1 MENQIVSFPAVLF
14 GQMAA
19 ALDGALA
26 ATIDADVRERIA
38 VARRLLATSNPT
50 GAQTATGG
58 LAPWQ
63 IGKIEAY
70 VQRNIAEVMSNAD
83 LASLTRLSTSYFC
96 KAFRVSFGDTPQH
109 FILNKRVEHAC
120 TLMMETP
127 DSLAD
132 IAYACGFTDQAH
144 LSRQFRRVMGTSP
157 KAWRR
162 YFSADRSLTAA
173 A

>member
-1 MENQIVSFPAVLF
+1 MDTQIVSFPAVLF

-26 ATIDADVRERIA
+26 ATIDAEVRERIA
-38 VARRLLATSNPT
+38 LARRLLATSHPT
-50 GAQTATGG
+50 GAQTAAGG

-63 IGKIEAY
+63 IGKIEAH
-70 VQRNIAEVMSNAD
+70 VQRNIGEAISNAD
-83 LASLTRLSTSYFC
+83 LATLTRLSTSYFC

-120 TLMMETP
+120 ALMMDTP
-127 DSLAD
+127 DTLAD

-144 LSRQFRRVMGTSP
+144 LSRQFRRVIGTSP
-157 KAWRR
+157 NAWRR
-162 YFSADRSLTAA
+162 HFSTDRGGKVAA
-173 A
+173 